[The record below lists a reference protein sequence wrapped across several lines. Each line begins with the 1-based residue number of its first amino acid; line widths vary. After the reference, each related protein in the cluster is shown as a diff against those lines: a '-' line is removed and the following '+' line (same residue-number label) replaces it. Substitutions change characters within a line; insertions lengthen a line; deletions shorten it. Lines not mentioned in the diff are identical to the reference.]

1 MRYGVIFVAIAAG
14 LVWRAASLG
23 GWRLVLLWP
32 AVAFG
37 IMGVAY
43 LLLRPELVGKRADG
57 GRRLLQTL
65 LIYPYFALVNVA
77 WTMLRWVRK
86 TNDWDEVWPGVIVGR
101 RLLAHERIDA
111 VDSVVDLTC
120 EFREPAPIVA
130 AGTYVAAPTLDQTPP
145 RSERLLELV
154 DHCLSWPGTVYI
166 HCAEGH
172 GRAGTLAVCLAIAK
186 GEADT
191 VEDAQA
197 FVRARRRGTRLTR
210 RQKQRVREVL
220 PQLLSRR
227 SASSAHSE
235 PPKSP

>member
-23 GWRLVLLWP
+23 GWRLLLLWP

-57 GRRLLQTL
+57 GRHLLQTL

-77 WTMLRWVRK
+77 WTALRWVRK
-86 TNDWDEVWPGVIVGR
+86 NNDWDEVWPGVIVGR
-101 RLLAHERIDA
+101 RLLAHERLDA
-111 VDSVVDLTC
+111 VDSVIDLTC
-120 EFREPAPIVA
+120 EFREPRPIVD

-145 RSERLLELV
+145 TKRLLLDLV
-154 DHCLSWPGTVYI
+154 DHCLRWPGTVYI

-172 GRAGTLAVCLAIAK
+172 GRAGTVAVSLAIAR

-191 VEDAQA
+191 VEDAHA
-197 FVRARRRGTRLTR
+197 WVKARRRGTRLTR

-220 PQLLSRR
+220 PDLLSRR
-227 SASSAHSE
+227 TASSDPSQAS
-235 PPKSP
+235 KSP